1 MPFNN
6 QTETHITISKEHKR
20 MLLVVR
26 KAKKVFMRKL
36 IEDFIEREYAKATKH
51 N

>member
-6 QTETHITISKEHKR
+6 KTDAHIVISKEHKR
-20 MLLVVR
+20 MLVLIR
-26 KAKKVFMRKL
+26 KANKVFMRKL
-36 IEDFIEREYAKATKH
+36 IEDFIESEYAKI